1 MVSGKYF
8 NKGVKTLDDP
18 NIGFVVRET
27 PDKIVIFGEG
37 NRRYDVP
44 DKEIQQVGANV
55 LLGLKTSDLQR
66 YAVPRNAP
74 LPTSKK
80 DPWPDDKE
88 YVDLASYEG
97 KYPNT
102 LFNKGV
108 RAKNEDHV
116 GHVMKETSDK
126 IVIFGEGNNRF
137 DIPKSEIYQVGM
149 NVILKIDFP
158 EIFKYQ
164 VNKESPLPTGES
176 IETINKEAYPEDYH
190 GPREF

>member
-1 MVSGKYF
+1 MAFGKHF
-8 NKGVKTLDDP
+8 NKGVKTLDNP

-27 PDKIVIFGEG
+27 PDKIVIFGEKNG
-37 NRRYDVP
+37 RYDVP
-44 DKEIQQVGANV
+44 ISKIQQVGANV
-55 LLGLKTSDLQR
+55 LLGLDSSELREYSISRD
-66 YAVPRNAP
+66 AP

-80 DPWPDDKE
+80 DPWEKDDSV
-88 YVDLASYEG
+88 VDLSSYEG

-116 GHVMKETSDK
+116 GHVMKETNDK

-137 DIPKSEIYQVGM
+137 DISKSEIYQVGM

-158 EIFKYQ
+158 EIFKYR
-164 VNKESPLPTGES
+164 VDKNSPLPTGEN
-176 IETINKEAYPEDYH
+176 IEEINKEPYPEDYH
-190 GPREF
+190 GPR

>member
-18 NIGFVVRET
+18 NVGFVVRET

-37 NRRYDVP
+37 NTRYDVP

-55 LLGLKTSDLQR
+55 LLGLKTSELQR
-66 YAVPRNAP
+66 YAVPRDSP

-88 YVDLASYEG
+88 HIDLASYEG

-116 GHVMKETSDK
+116 GHVMKETPDK
-126 IVIFGEGNNRF
+126 VVIFGEGNNRF